1 MGHSFVELVEQ
12 IIYPA
17 VKTTLYMVTIATI
30 FSAIFGFMIAI
41 LLYVT
46 RKSGLH
52 PNVGV
57 FTVINTIVNVIRSFP
72 FVILMVSIIP
82 FTRFLVGTSIGEN
95 AALVPLT
102 IASDHSWQD
111 YLKQVLKVWM
121 KR

>member
-52 PNVGV
+52 PNRGDKSLWSFQYSNYILGSYKRILSAFSTKSYVGYD
-57 FTVINTIVNVIRSFP
+57 FYSWIFSDGGCCGSRRIRLGC
-72 FVILMVSIIP
+72 I
-82 FTRFLVGTSIGEN
+82 
-95 AALVPLT
+95 
-102 IASDHSWQD
+102 D
-111 YLKQVLKVWM
+111 VWISEF
-121 KR
+121 

>member
-95 AALVPLT
+95 AALVHLT
-102 IASDHSWQD
+102 IASAPFMAS
-111 YLKQVLKVWM
+111 LFE
-121 KR
+121 

>member
-82 FTRFLVGTSIGEN
+82 FTRIFGWN
-95 AALVPLT
+95 K
-102 IASDHSWQD
+102 
-111 YLKQVLKVWM
+111 Y
-121 KR
+121 R